1 MKKSLILI
9 LSLVVL
15 LGASISTVFS
25 ANFMG
30 KDDEETVDMDKYKK
44 QKEDYKNKNKKKQE
58 EKTTDKTP
66 KDSDKPVKID
76 EENSQPVQEVNS
88 SEPQQAFYDY
98 DESQK
103 DVREKV
109 FDFLKN
115 PKGLTL
121 TAGYSSMG
129 FSSFYSFLDDTEKI
143 PHQIDTMLENAMG
156 HLNGFCV
163 GLELD
168 HSFVDIRFSPNM
180 GLTPN
185 VLFVQVDTGVFIM
198 NREEKYKDTVYI
210 NSGVYFSGTLVSFTS
225 PMFAPSYVT
234 NLKPMYVD
242 MFNTGIGITHVST
255 TVPAILGLAIADTVI
270 IEAGAYFNLGVLL
283 PYYFTLDLGLLANIE
298 IEIIPETLRLY
309 MKTKFA
315 KFKNMVKREGHEDN
329 YPIFYDNA
337 FFDLGIGYQ
346 F

>member
-9 LSLVVL
+9 LSLVAL
-15 LGASISTVFS
+15 LGTSFSAVFS
-25 ANFMG
+25 ASFLG

-44 QKEDYKNKNKKKQE
+44 QKEDYKKKNKKNQDV
-58 EKTTDKTP
+58 KTTDKTA
-66 KDSDKPVKID
+66 KDSDKPVKIT
-76 EENSQPVQEVNS
+76 EEDAPPTQEVNS
-88 SEPQQAFYDY
+88 SEPEYFWDY
-98 DESQK
+98 DNAQK

-115 PKGLTL
+115 PKGLTI

-129 FSSFYSFLDDTEKI
+129 FSSFYSFLDDSEKI

-156 HLNGFCV
+156 HLNGFCL

-185 VLFVQVDTGVFIM
+185 VLFVQVDTGVYIL
-198 NREEKYKDTVYI
+198 NRDEKYKSTVYI
-210 NSGVYFSGTLVSFTS
+210 NSGVYFSGTLVAFAS
-225 PMFAPSYVT
+225 PMFAPSSVT
-234 NLKPMYVD
+234 NLRPMYVD

-255 TVPAILGLAIADTVI
+255 TVPAILGLAIANTVM

-283 PYYFTLDLGLLANIE
+283 PYYFTLDIGLLANIE
-298 IEIIPETLRLY
+298 IEIIPDMLRLY
-309 MKTKFA
+309 MKTKFV
-315 KFKNMVKREGHEDN
+315 KFKNMVAREGHEDN

-337 FFDLGIGYQ
+337 FFDLGIGYE